1 MKNNELCYPVSIV
14 DIVAALRLF
23 SKKTDNDY
31 ERLIM
36 TEAADRLELTR
47 DIRPEPAKVKPRK
60 VKRAAPLTLEE
71 LRQMD
76 GEPVWIKADHYGV
89 YADVVQVAGKDEGE
103 ARVRFQINWHLQE
116 NGHDKTWLA
125 YRSKPKEG

>member
-1 MKNNELCYPVSIV
+1 MKNEEIRYPVSIGE
-14 DIVAALRLF
+14 IVKALRLF
-23 SKKTDNDY
+23 CRRTKDPY
-31 ERLIM
+31 EQLIM
-36 TEAADRLELTR
+36 TEAAERLELTR

-103 ARVRFQINWHLQE
+103 ARVRFKINWHLQE
-116 NGHDKTWLA
+116 NGHGKTWLA
-125 YRSKPKEG
+125 YRNKPKEG